1 MPLSKWTRLWI
12 KLRVKVSM
20 LYSIIN
26 VSIKNFSF
34 SPKIRARK
42 RIILRLQEILNA
54 LDQAN
59 YSEDGNPFYMKANIE
74 YEDSYVAGKRKEVVV
89 LSTNLAK
96 YTFYNNILMGVTCS
110 RLLTNE
116 MDMNDLERENLSNEI
131 DRDIDLLS
139 TGMDGSLESLKKI
152 STYLKKGRLLLL
164 LDSWADMMVTLV
176 DKAGYDEFVHI
187 VKYAFKVGENNEC
200 RS

>member
-74 YEDSYVAGKRKEVVV
+74 YEDSFINNGIKYFVVDLTSKINLVLLQGRVVNGKICVMDRHGNIMNYDQC
-89 LSTNLAK
+89 SIISRNT
-96 YTFYNNILMGVTCS
+96 YNPKKASCQVIL
-110 RLLTNE
+110 
-116 MDMNDLERENLSNEI
+116 
-131 DRDIDLLS
+131 
-139 TGMDGSLESLKKI
+139 
-152 STYLKKGRLLLL
+152 
-164 LDSWADMMVTLV
+164 
-176 DKAGYDEFVHI
+176 
-187 VKYAFKVGENNEC
+187 NN
-200 RS
+200 